1 MKHEREKN
9 VLLNRK
15 LLDHYLLT
23 TSSDFQTLPNDLN
36 NSTIQSQQG
45 ILSPIVP
52 QQLHISTPND
62 SSSRILVH
70 TPNTPACSIN
80 LNQVITSPT
89 HCSSLAMKQQ
99 VKLAGS
105 NMFRHYS
112 SII

>member
-23 TSSDFQTLPNDLN
+23 TSSDLQTLPNDLN
-36 NSTIQSQQG
+36 NSTMQSQQG

-52 QQLHISTPND
+52 QQLHLSTPND
-62 SSSRILVH
+62 SSSRILLVH
-70 TPNTPACSIN
+70 TPACSIN